1 MRRTIHLTGRKEL
14 AASIFD
20 VELASDSA
28 GDRLKLHILPDAS
41 GQDPLREFPH
51 GADLKVRV
59 FENYV
64 VDIVSFGTVGS
75 RKAEVSLPKGRYRT
89 PTCQV
94 RIVSR
99 DEPGKLI
106 ASSRSRRTGADGQL
120 EGILSFLPYETA
132 PRLWQLVLE
141 DDNYPILRVDKEIR
155 NVAAWASTDPV
166 FLAAVLPTVIEQV
179 WRRILDD
186 GEQPEE
192 GWKADWLH
200 WANTMM
206 PGTVPPIT
214 AASGEEKEQWLQNLG
229 DAFARR
235 HHLAKLARTKLEGEK

>member
-14 AASIFD
+14 PASTFD
-20 VELASDSA
+20 IELLSDET
-28 GDRLKLHILPDAS
+28 GDRLKLQIMPDAN
-41 GQDPLREFPH
+41 GQDPLQEFPVS
-51 GADLKVRV
+51 ADLKVRV

-64 VDIVSFGTVGS
+64 VDVLSFGTIGN
-75 RKAEVSLPKGRYRT
+75 RKAEVPLPKGRYRT

-94 RIVSR
+94 RIVNK

-106 ASSRSRRTGADGQL
+106 ASSRTRRTGVAGQL

-141 DDNYPILRVDKEIR
+141 SDNYPILRVDKEIP

-166 FLAAVLPTVIEQV
+166 FLAAVLPTIIEQV
-179 WRRILDD
+179 WHRILDD

-200 WANTMM
+200 WARAMM
-206 PGTVPPIT
+206 PGTVPPVTGSI
-214 AASGEEKEQWLQNLG
+214 EEKEQWLQNLG

-235 HHLAKLARTKLEGEK
+235 HQLAKLARMKLEGEK